1 MPRDSVRQSANLLAA
16 VAALAVNVLAVTL
29 PLNGQDTAAI
39 SDRFPIYFVPAGY
52 MFSIWGLIYVGWIA
66 FVIYQLLPKQRENP
80 RLRKLG
86 YLFAL
91 SCLFNAGWL
100 FCWHYL
106 QFGLSVV
113 VMLILLGLLIASY
126 LRLNVGRL
134 QVGAAERWCVDK
146 PFGLYLGWITVA
158 TVANIS
164 YFLYSI
170 RWNGFGISPQ
180 IWAVLMLAVA
190 SLLGLG
196 MALRRRDAPYLL
208 VLVWAFVGIA
218 FKQSA
223 AVVVATAAWVAA
235 AFALLLAVLSVVRG
249 ARSARLPPSP
259 A

>member
-1 MPRDSVRQSANLLAA
+1 MPRDSARRYTNLIAV

-29 PLNGQDTAAI
+29 PLNGQSTAAI

-52 MFSIWGLIYVGWIA
+52 VFSIWGIVYIGWIA
-66 FVIYQLLPKQRENP
+66 FVAFQFFPAQKENS

-113 VMLILLGLLIASY
+113 VMLILLGLLIACY
-126 LRLNVGRL
+126 LRLDVGRAR
-134 QVGAAERWCVDK
+134 VGAAERWCVDI
-146 PFGLYLGWITVA
+146 PFGVYLGWITVA

-164 YFLYSI
+164 DFLYSI
-170 RWNGFGISPQ
+170 GWNGFGIAGQ
-180 IWAVLMLAVA
+180 TWAVLMLAIA

-196 MALRRRDAPYLL
+196 MALSRRDAPYLL

-218 FKQSA
+218 FKQSGV
-223 AVVVATAAWVAA
+223 VVVATAAWVAA
-235 AFALLLAVLSVVRG
+235 AFALLLAALSLARG
-249 ARSARLPPSP
+249 LRNASPLHARA
-259 A
+259 